1 VYLYSTFIVVP
12 HIQDAQVP
20 ANDTVPA
27 VYRTRQ
33 TPDRRAYIAQ
43 RHRPSLCMHRVVK
56 IGVTCQ
62 VYLSARNG
70 AWCAPRV
77 WDGGLPLDLALFT
90 RFTNSVSRL
99 LPSRFSSQFQKA
111 VNARFDH
118 ALYGLQ
124 PNHDITA
131 SSVIINDDLPSC
143 IISGSVQVRPGIARL
158 TSSGVQFTDGTHVDD
173 IAAVICATGRSYGSI
188 IRLFT
193 GLCILPL

>member
-1 VYLYSTFIVVP
+1 
-12 HIQDAQVP
+12 
-20 ANDTVPA
+20 
-27 VYRTRQ
+27 
-33 TPDRRAYIAQ
+33 
-43 RHRPSLCMHRVVK
+43 MHRAAK